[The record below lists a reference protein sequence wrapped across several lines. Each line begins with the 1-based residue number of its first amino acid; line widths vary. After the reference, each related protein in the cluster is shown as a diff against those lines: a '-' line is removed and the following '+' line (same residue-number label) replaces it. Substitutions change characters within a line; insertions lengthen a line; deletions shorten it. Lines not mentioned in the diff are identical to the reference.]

1 MSQIEFP
8 TKTVEFT
15 LHLPLPDKTHPKYE
29 AYQASVDA
37 MKKHMAVCDDN
48 MFPSIQITTEYKT
61 VNSAA
66 YFTWNVSLL
75 YQRDPNTTFAF
86 LSQDAICSYGD
97 ARDKDNM
104 GESLEALASYTQ
116 EYKKLV
122 FTLDTD
128 DSYALIQGAPVTIR
142 QEVPYSGYNNQ

>member
-86 LSQDAICSYGD
+86 LSQDAICSYGG

-128 DSYALIQGAPVTIR
+128 DSYALIQGAPVTL
-142 QEVPYSGYNNQ
+142 QEQVPTSWGPQ